1 MSSTLHAAAANTAPP
16 AGGRVLRWLMRWR
29 RRKPG
34 GEARAGSRPVPTPS
48 VSLREIETAQ
58 PAAAS
63 RAILWT
69 LAALVT
75 VLLVWALTARLD
87 IVAAASGRLVPQSQV
102 KLVQAAEPGIVRAI
116 LVRDGDLVTAGQVL
130 IRKDATVAG
139 ADAATLAHELALK
152 RLTVRAI
159 DAALA
164 DRPLALDQ
172 SDPPLLYTQVSQQFS
187 ARRQALAD
195 AIAQE
200 EKVAARARHDRT
212 AAQQVRDKLAAT
224 LPSFRQQAESFAR
237 LQSEGF
243 VGELMANDKRREL
256 IEREQDLKAQEATL
270 PALDAAIAQSERRI
284 TQLRSQFRS
293 QLLGE
298 RVEAE
303 AAVARLAQETA
314 KAGFRSQLLEVRAP
328 EAGTVQGL
336 ATTTPG
342 AVVQAG
348 AQLLTVVPQGD
359 LLRAEAVLANDDI
372 GFVQVGQRAKVKLAA
387 YPFQKYGLLEGRV
400 IRLSADAVE
409 PTEAARATGSAYA
422 APQLAFKAVIELD
435 AQNLTLPNGEALK
448 LTPGMAA
455 TIEIHQGRRTVME
468 YLLSPVQ
475 RVTSEAGRER

>member
-1 MSSTLHAAAANTAPP
+1 LAVLHLPPGATSAP
-16 AGGRVLRWLMRWR
+16 
-29 RRKPG
+29 RRKADPMTRWPRTRD
-34 GEARAGSRPVPTPS
+34 ACRAAPDSG
-48 VSLREIETAQ
+48 A
-58 PAAAS
+58 
-63 RAILWT
+63 
-69 LAALVT
+69 
-75 VLLVWALTARLD
+75 ARLD
-87 IVAAASGRLVPQSQV
+87 IVATAPGRLVPQSQV

-116 LVRDGDLVTAGQVL
+116 LVRDGDLVTAGQAL
-130 IRKDATVAG
+130 IRMDATVSG
-139 ADAATLAHELALK
+139 ADAATLANELALK

-164 DRPLALDQ
+164 NRPHTLDKT
-172 SDPPLLYTQVSQQFS
+172 DPPLLYTQVSQQFT

-200 EKVAARARHDRT
+200 EQTAARARHDR
-212 AAQQVRDKLAAT
+212 AAALQVRDKLAAT
-224 LPSFRQQAESFAR
+224 LPSYRQSAESFTK
-237 LQSEGF
+237 LQNDGF

-256 IEREQDLKAQEATL
+256 IERDQDLKAQEATL
-270 PALDAAIAQSERRI
+270 QALEAAIAQSDSRI

-293 QLLGE
+293 QLLSE

-303 AAVARLAQETA
+303 AAVSRLSQETA

-328 EAGTVQGL
+328 VAGTVQGL
-336 ATTTPG
+336 TTTTLG

-348 AQLLTVVPQGD
+348 APLLSIVPQGD
-359 LLRAEAVLANDDI
+359 VLRAEAVLANDDI

-387 YPFQKYGLLEGRV
+387 YPFQKYGLLEGKV
-400 IRLSADAVE
+400 VSLSADAVE
-409 PTEAARATGSAYA
+409 PNEAAKATGSAYA
-422 APQLAFKAVIELD
+422 SPQLAYKAVIELD
-435 AQNLTLPNGEALK
+435 AQRLTLPNGEQLK